1 MAQPFTQT
9 TAALKYILY
18 SAQNAPKTELEEF
31 RRKARKVSGQKSL
44 DGRLPLV

>member
-1 MAQPFTQT
+1 MAQPFAQI

-18 SAQNAPKTELEEF
+18 SAQHVPMTELEEF
-31 RRKARKVSGQKSL
+31 RIEEASGPDKL